1 MIFGNINNINDMEKI
16 CSKSIIKAINYLKEN
31 DFAGME
37 TGVYK
42 IMGDDICAQV
52 VDRATKSK
60 HEAKAEVHRK
70 YVEIQY
76 SVYGNEIIGYAI
88 DTGNNIVTQDLLEE
102 KDSIYYNDVE
112 NEVDLIMISGS
123 FAIFFPEDVHRPWC
137 QYKEP
142 NTVRKIN
149 IKIKRSVI

>member
-1 MIFGNINNINDMEKI
+1 MIFGNINNINDMKKI
-16 CSKSIIKAINYLKEN
+16 SSKSIIKAINYLKES
-31 DFAGME
+31 DFTSME

-60 HEAKAEVHRK
+60 HEAKAEVHKK

-76 SVYGNEIIGYAI
+76 SAYGNEIIGYAI
-88 DTGNNIVTQDLLEE
+88 DTGNNIVTQDLLKE
-102 KDSIYYNDVE
+102 KDSIYYDEVE
-112 NEVDLIMISGS
+112 NEVDLIMIPGS
-123 FAIFFPEDVHRPWC
+123 FAVFFPEDVHRPWC
-137 QYKEP
+137 EQNQQCK
-142 NTVRKIN
+142 VRKIN